1 MVYFRYI
8 RIYNKKVM
16 LTKAKQTTEF
26 IIQTVAPIFNKNG
39 YAATS
44 LSDITKA
51 TGLTKGAIY
60 GNFKNKEE
68 LAIAAFNTTVK
79 NMLRRITDH
88 QSLSESPIE
97 KLFLITD
104 FYRNYYNYSQELGGC
119 PVLNMGVD
127 AKHQNPALFQHV
139 KYTINKIQSNVAKII
154 EAGKLHDEINPEI
167 DTMLY
172 AKQLYTMIIGAIFM
186 THTIEDNSYL
196 LETMDQI
203 DKMIEKELKK

>member
-1 MVYFRYI
+1 
-8 RIYNKKVM
+8 M
-16 LTKAKQTTEF
+16 LTKAEQTTEF

-68 LAIAAFNTTVK
+68 LAVAAFNATVK

-88 QSLSESPIE
+88 QSLSNSSLE

-104 FYRNYYNYSQELGGC
+104 FYRNYYDYSKELGGC
-119 PVLNMGVD
+119 PLLNMGVD
-127 AKHQNPALFQHV
+127 AKHQNPLLLERV
-139 KYTINKIQSNVAKII
+139 RYYITKIKSNLAKII
-154 EAGKLHDEINPEI
+154 ENGQQHGEINPLI
-167 DTMLY
+167 DPLFY
-172 AKQLYTMIIGAIFM
+172 AKRLYTMIIGAIFM
-186 THTIEDNSYL
+186 THTLEDNSYL
-196 LETMDQI
+196 LETMKQVDTI
-203 DKMIEKELKK
+203 ITNELK

>member
-1 MVYFRYI
+1 
-8 RIYNKKVM
+8 M
-16 LTKAKQTTEF
+16 LTKAEQTTEF

-68 LAIAAFNTTVK
+68 LAIAAFKMTEG
-79 NMLRRITDH
+79 NMIRRIADH

-97 KLFLITD
+97 KLFLVTD
-104 FYRNYYNYSQELGGC
+104 FYRNYYNYTQEIGGC

-127 AKHQNPALFQHV
+127 AKYQIPVLFEHVQFTISRIQN
-139 KYTINKIQSNVAKII
+139 NVAKLID
-154 EAGKLHDEINPEI
+154 AGKKHQEIKKNV
-167 DTMLY
+167 DSMLY
-172 AKQLYTMIIGAIFM
+172 AKRLYSMITGAIFM
-186 THTIEDNSYL
+186 THTMEDNSYL

-203 DKMIEKELKK
+203 DSMIHKQLKR

>member
-1 MVYFRYI
+1 
-8 RIYNKKVM
+8 M
-16 LTKAKQTTEF
+16 LAKAKKTTEY

-68 LAIAAFNTTVK
+68 LAIAAFTMTVK
-79 NMLRRITDH
+79 RMLRRITEH
-88 QSLSESPIE
+88 QSLSDSPIE
-97 KLFLITD
+97 KLLLVTD

-127 AKHQNPALFQHV
+127 SKHQHTELF
-139 KYTINKIQSNVAKII
+139 KYVQFTINKIQTNLARLID
-154 EAGKLHDEINPEI
+154 AGKQAGEIQPKVNSF
-167 DTMLY
+167 LY
-172 AKQLYTMIIGAIFM
+172 AKRLYTMIIGAIFM
-186 THTIEDNSYL
+186 THTMEDSSYL
-196 LETMDQI
+196 LETMYQMDTI
-203 DKMIEKELKK
+203 IEEELKL

>member
-1 MVYFRYI
+1 
-8 RIYNKKVM
+8 M
-16 LTKAKQTTEF
+16 LTKAEQTTEF

-68 LAIAAFNTTVK
+68 LAIAAFKMTEG
-79 NMLRRITDH
+79 NMIRRIADH

-97 KLFLITD
+97 KLFLVTD
-104 FYRNYYNYSQELGGC
+104 FYRNYYNYTQEIGGC

-127 AKHQNPALFQHV
+127 AKYQIPVLFEHVQFTISRIQN
-139 KYTINKIQSNVAKII
+139 NVAKLID
-154 EAGKLHDEINPEI
+154 AGKKRQEIKKNV
-167 DTMLY
+167 DSMLY
-172 AKQLYTMIIGAIFM
+172 AKRLYSMITGAIFM
-186 THTIEDNSYL
+186 THTMEDNSYL

-203 DKMIEKELKK
+203 DSMIHKQLKR

>member
-1 MVYFRYI
+1 
-8 RIYNKKVM
+8 M
-16 LTKAKQTTEF
+16 LTKAEQTTEF

-68 LAIAAFNTTVK
+68 LAIAAFKMTEG
-79 NMLRRITDH
+79 NMIRRIADH

-97 KLFLITD
+97 KLFLVTD
-104 FYRNYYNYSQELGGC
+104 FYRNYYNYTQEIGGC

-127 AKHQNPALFQHV
+127 AKYQIPVLFEHVQFTITRIQN
-139 KYTINKIQSNVAKII
+139 NVAKLID
-154 EAGKLHDEINPEI
+154 AGKKHQEIKKNI
-167 DTMLY
+167 DSMLY
-172 AKQLYTMIIGAIFM
+172 AKRLYSMITGAIFM
-186 THTIEDNSYL
+186 THTMEDNSYL

-203 DKMIEKELKK
+203 DSMIHKQLKR

>member
-1 MVYFRYI
+1 
-8 RIYNKKVM
+8 M
-16 LTKAKQTTEF
+16 LTKAEQTTEF
-26 IIQTVAPIFNKNG
+26 IIQIVAPIFNKNG

-44 LSDITKA
+44 LSDITRA

-88 QSLSESPIE
+88 QSLSESPLE

-127 AKHQNPALFQHV
+127 AKHQNPSLFQHV

-154 EAGKLHDEINPEI
+154 EAGKLKGEIHPEI
-167 DTMLY
+167 DTALY
-172 AKQLYTMIIGAIFM
+172 AKRLYTMIIGAIFM

-196 LETMDQI
+196 LETMDQL
-203 DKMIEKELKK
+203 DTMIHKELKQ

>member
-1 MVYFRYI
+1 
-8 RIYNKKVM
+8 M
-16 LTKAKQTTEF
+16 LTKAEQTTEF

-68 LAIAAFNTTVK
+68 LAIAAFKMTEG
-79 NMLRRITDH
+79 NMIRRIADH

-97 KLFLITD
+97 KLFLVTD
-104 FYRNYYNYSQELGGC
+104 FYRNYYNYTQEIGGC

-127 AKHQNPALFQHV
+127 AKYQIPALFKHV
-139 KYTINKIQSNVAKII
+139 QFAIAKIQNNVAKLID
-154 EAGKLHDEINPEI
+154 AGKKNKEIREEVDSI
-167 DTMLY
+167 LY
-172 AKQLYTMIIGAIFM
+172 AKRLYSMITGAIFM
-186 THTIEDNSYL
+186 THTMENNSYL

-203 DKMIEKELKK
+203 DTMIHKELKR